1 MKPVTTQMNLE
12 NMLTE
17 NSPDTKGHKLYGSV
31 YTTYAESA
39 HPQRQQADQ
48 WSPGTGGE
56 GAQGGRA

>member
-1 MKPVTTQMNLE
+1 MNPE

-31 YTTYAESA
+31 YTTYPEQA
-39 HPQRQQADQ
+39 HPQRQQADW

-56 GAQGGRA
+56 GTQGVSAS